1 MVRKTN
7 FELKQAE
14 KRAHILEGLL
24 IALDNLDDIIK
35 LIRSSRTP
43 EIARTGLIDNFKL
56 SEDQAKAILDLRLQ
70 KLTGLE
76 RDKIKDVHAEIMQ
89 MIDGNLSINQIV
101 DKLANKFENAPKEQ
115 ISKDV
120 IIMLQSLA
128 DKGFVIK

>member
-1 MVRKTN
+1 MGFHIEMEQFDGNLGFVPIRSKIIPHYVQLRK
-7 FELKQAE
+7 
-14 KRAHILEGLL
+14 
-24 IALDNLDDIIK
+24 ALDKVENQMMQTGEDISNTKKKLEDPELDED
-35 LIRSSRTP
+35 LRD
-43 EIARTGLIDNFKL
+43 EIA
-56 SEDQAKAILDLRLQ
+56 
-70 KLTGLE
+70 
-76 RDKIKDVHAEIMQ
+76 AEIMQ

>member
-1 MVRKTN
+1 MVELIKLKADDMPKLPRHAKLRYDEARKKWIIN
-7 FELKQAE
+7 APERVFEL
-14 KRAHILEGLL
+14 
-24 IALDNLDDIIK
+24 D
-35 LIRSSRTP
+35 
-43 EIARTGLIDNFKL
+43 EIA
-56 SEDQAKAILDLRLQ
+56 
-70 KLTGLE
+70 
-76 RDKIKDVHAEIMQ
+76 AEIMQ